1 MEVHFQKNMVNIYV
15 LKLEGEKYYV
25 GKTNHTFQRFNQHAT
40 GSGAKW
46 TKKFPVVD
54 LHAFHPNMKDSDE
67 NKLTIQMMQNYGV
80 KNVRGGSWTKV
91 DMTDQEIH
99 ALENKVSLRKKT
111 RNYRKKSGMFCTRC
125 GRTSHN
131 FESCYARFHA
141 DGSVLTRKGKMAE
154 EDFQKFISE
163 YKKNRLAK
171 SIQDDNLS
179 SNDVEI
185 EVNKLEDLQ
194 INDPE
199 NLEQIAQSYSE
210 EDDSF
215 DLLTLL
221 SGADYNMAKI
231 LDNAI
236 DSTVNAIAHKVEKNI
251 QNATKNVSKSAKKAS
266 KKLRKFLK

>member
-91 DMTDQEIH
+91 DMTNREIQ

-163 YKKNRLAK
+163 YKKNRLAIA
-171 SIQDDNLS
+171 IQADNLS

-199 NLEQIAQSYSE
+199 NLQQIAQSYSE

>member
-91 DMTDQEIH
+91 DMTDQEIQ

-221 SGADYNMAKI
+221 SRADYNMAKI

>member
-91 DMTDQEIH
+91 DMTDREIQ

-221 SGADYNMAKI
+221 SRADYNMAKI

>member
-1 MEVHFQKNMVNIYV
+1 MEKHVGETMVNIYV
-15 LKLEGEKYYV
+15 LKLEDEKYYV

-46 TKKFPVVD
+46 TKKHPVVD

-80 KNVRGGSWTKV
+80 RNVRGGSWTKV
-91 DMTDQEIH
+91 DMTEREIR
-99 ALENKVSLRKKT
+99 ALDNKVSLRKKK
-111 RNYRKKSGMFCTRC
+111 RSQRRKSGMFCTRC

-131 FESCYARFHA
+131 FASCYARFHA

-154 EDFQKFISE
+154 EDFQLFIGE

-171 SIQDDNLS
+171 AIEDEDLS
-179 SNDVEI
+179 PNEVEV
-185 EVNKLEDLQ
+185 EVKKLEELQ
-194 INDPE
+194 VSDPD

-210 EDDSF
+210 EDDSI
-215 DLLTLL
+215 DLFTLL
-221 SGADYNMAKI
+221 SGADYNIAKI

-236 DSTVNAIAHKVEKNI
+236 DSTVNAIAQKVERNI

-266 KKLRKFLK
+266 KKLKKFLK

>member
-91 DMTDQEIH
+91 DMTDQEIQ

-171 SIQDDNLS
+171 AIQDDNLS